1 MITLPYDIGEKV
13 YALNELHG
21 VVNGEPKRTPIS
33 IHTGTVIDYS
43 VSSSPIKIIIRD
55 LEGSEWDEV
64 PIENVSKDINDLTPK
79 LIL

>member
-13 YALNELHG
+13 YALNEFTSE
-21 VVNGEPKRTPIS
+21 VKGEFKRIPIS
-33 IHTGTVIDYS
+33 IHLGVVIDYS

-55 LEGSEWDEV
+55 LEGNEWDEIL
-64 PIENVSKDINDLTPK
+64 IENVSKDINDLTSK

>member
-13 YALNELHG
+13 YALNELNSI
-21 VVNGEPKRTPIS
+21 VNGESQRTPIS
-33 IHTGTVIDYS
+33 IHLGVVIDYS

-55 LEGSEWDEV
+55 LEGNEWDEI
-64 PIENVSKDINDLTPK
+64 PIENVSKDINDLTAK